1 MSSYNPIKRTEPQS
15 SKTEKE
21 EEEEEVVERR
31 RVVVEPLSLRDATKT
46 NRT

>member
-21 EEEEEVVERR
+21 EEEEEVERR

>member
-21 EEEEEVVERR
+21 EEEEVERR

>member
-21 EEEEEVVERR
+21 EEEVERR